1 MFIEFSNSV
10 NIADDSGTVL
20 SDGDLLL
27 KDSKALEVP
36 LSKFLVF
43 TLFLTSEKKL
53 LSVALTA
60 VWVVLCGTLLS
71 IFIEIISSSSTLI
84 RLVNVRV
91 SRRYLRLKL

>member
-10 NIADDSGTVL
+10 NLADDSGTVL

-43 TLFLTSEKKL
+43 TLFLTCEKKL

-60 VWVVLCGTLLS
+60 EWVVLCGTLLS